1 MIDVMG
7 FVLFMTGCLLL
18 VMFMD
23 GIKRAESAEQQIEE
37 LTRDLIA
44 ENRRSAEAEQR
55 EAALVGLLETQTMFA
70 CRKGDEAITPV
81 ACDTHYSAW
90 QPWGECY
97 YVEQIHIALAASR
110 AARGPRP

>member
-1 MIDVMG
+1 MTPEQAEWLPDRCAFCG
-7 FVLFMTGCLLL
+7 HVLATGEM
-18 VMFMD
+18 VYAD
-23 GIKRAESAEQQIEE
+23 GTGIRARLDATERA
-37 LTRDLIA
+37 L
-44 ENRRSAEAEQR
+44 AEAEQR